1 MQDTLR
7 FITCGS
13 VDDGKSTLIGR
24 LLFEAK
30 QIFDDHLLSIERD
43 SRLYGTQGEAMDL
56 ALLVDGLQ
64 AEREQ
69 GITIDVA
76 YRFFSTSKRRF
87 IVADT
92 PGHEQ
97 YTRNMATGAS
107 TAELAVL
114 LVDARKGLLTQ
125 TFRHSRIVSLVGV
138 RHVLLAV
145 NKMDLVGWN
154 RDVFERIK
162 SQFEILA
169 GELGFQSVQSIPIS
183 ALTGG
188 NLISRENA
196 SPWYDGPTLLGYLE
210 DISPDDPQTGMPFRM
225 PVQWVNRP
233 NPEFRG
239 YCGRVAA
246 GSVRVGDRV
255 CVLPGGLDAR
265 VKSIVVWQG
274 ETPVADFG
282 ESITLTLDC
291 DIDVSRGDV
300 VAAVGAPPEVSDQF
314 EAQILCLAEHQ
325 LMTGRVYLMK
335 LHTSQFLATITRI
348 KYRLDVS
355 LGSHVAANALM
366 LNDIG
371 AVTLS
376 TQRAVPFE
384 PYVDCKTMGAFILI
398 DRTSNQ
404 TVAAGMIDF
413 ALRRASNI
421 HWQSLDVDKPARMR
435 LNLHKPAC
443 LWFTGLSG
451 SGKSTIANLL
461 EKRLYAEGR
470 HTYLLDGDNV
480 RHGLN
485 RDLGFTEADRVENIR
500 RVAEVARLMTD
511 AGLIVIVSFI
521 SPFRAEREFAR
532 SLFEPGEF
540 YEIFVDT
547 PLPTC
552 EQRDPK
558 GLYAKAR
565 RGELQNFT
573 GIDSPYEFP
582 ESPELRLDTVANT
595 PKGCIDQI
603 ISVLKL

>member
-1 MQDTLR
+1 
-7 FITCGS
+7 
-13 VDDGKSTLIGR
+13 
-24 LLFEAK
+24 
-30 QIFDDHLLSIERD
+30 
-43 SRLYGTQGEAMDL
+43 
-56 ALLVDGLQ
+56 
-64 AEREQ
+64 
-69 GITIDVA
+69 
-76 YRFFSTSKRRF
+76 
-87 IVADT
+87 
-92 PGHEQ
+92 
-97 YTRNMATGAS
+97 
-107 TAELAVL
+107 
-114 LVDARKGLLTQ
+114 
-125 TFRHSRIVSLVGV
+125 
-138 RHVLLAV
+138 
-145 NKMDLVGWN
+145 
-154 RDVFERIK
+154 
-162 SQFEILA
+162 
-169 GELGFQSVQSIPIS
+169 
-183 ALTGG
+183 
-188 NLISRENA
+188 
-196 SPWYDGPTLLGYLE
+196 
-210 DISPDDPQTGMPFRM
+210 M
-225 PVQWVNRP
+225 PVQCVNRP
-233 NPEFRG
+233 NHEFRG

-255 CVLPGGLDAR
+255 CVLPGGTDAR
-265 VKSIVVWQG
+265 IKSIIVWQG

-282 ESITLTLDC
+282 ESITLTLDRDL
-291 DIDVSRGDV
+291 DISRGDV
-300 VAAVGAPPEVSDQF
+300 LAAADTPPEVSDQF

-335 LHTSQFLATITRI
+335 LHTCQFLATITRI

-355 LGSHVAANALM
+355 LGTHAAANALT

-371 AVTLS
+371 VVTLS
-376 TQRAVPFE
+376 TQRPVSFE
-384 PYVDCKTMGAFILI
+384 PYAECKTMGAFILI
-398 DRTSNQ
+398 DRASNQ

-421 HWQSLDVDKPARMR
+421 QWQSLDVDKPARAR

-485 RDLGFTEADRVENIR
+485 RDLGFTEADRIENIR
-500 RVAEVARLMTD
+500 RIAEVAKLMTD

-540 YEIFVDT
+540 YEIFVDA

-565 RGELQNFT
+565 RGVLKNFT
-573 GIDSPYEFP
+573 GIDSPYEPP
-582 ESPELRLDTVANT
+582 EWPELLLETVTNT
-595 PKGCIDQI
+595 PDQCIDQI
-603 ISVLKL
+603 MGILKL